1 MRVLFIL
8 KGLALVR
15 HFDATLLHL
24 AENGHHVILAPMKL
38 GYEDLLPQALATHAN
53 CDVLFASAK
62 RTESAHTATVL
73 RQAHDYLRYY
83 EPALTQASAN
93 RRRALT
99 HLLRTVS
106 DGTRELSGDTPDLPL
121 SLNATEVRRLR
132 KLFDEVEKILPPA
145 TLIEEFISAQ
155 RPDVMLITPLVTFG
169 GLQSDY
175 VKAARRL
182 RIPSGCPVFSW
193 DNLSNK
199 GVMHEH
205 PDRTFVWNDLQRQ
218 EAIDLHGVD
227 RKTIVV
233 TGAPRFDPFFQRTP
247 SQTREDFCRGLG
259 LNPVFPLVVYLGSSP
274 IVSPHEPAF
283 AERWI
288 EALRQASLPKLQD
301 AQVLIRP
308 HPRAKPVWNEHPRF
322 AKKAPLNQRFP
333 GVAVTDA
340 KTATGDQ
347 ALFDALFHSDAVV
360 GLNTTAELEAGLLGK
375 PVYTIRATKFADGQT
390 GSHHFQYLLQD
401 HGGFVVCADTI
412 EQHLRQLAD
421 GLEGRFDP
429 EKIRTFVQQFLRPRG
444 ADTPVSPLLADEI
457 EQLVTAAHGRPEAS
471 SGNEMAATGP
481 DVSPP
486 ARDASV
492 LEHQPAQTE
501 MSDAAQMGKSTK
513 TRVVYDKH
521 PLFIYVSTRAE
532 RDWRLDPGKKE
543 PWTVSWFDDN
553 VRPGDVIYDI
563 GANVGVF
570 SLIAAANLN
579 GSGTVVAFEPGY
591 ASFARLCENIRL
603 NRFTRLIVPMP
614 VPLSDRTGLQRF
626 RYRSM
631 EPGDSRHRFSGRKW
645 DPTDAKAKSSEQPVL
660 GISLE
665 QAVRDFGFPAPTLV
679 KLDVDGAEN
688 LVLQGAGSLLSN
700 YSLRSVILEM
710 DPDIE
715 DELINILQRSGL
727 QLVQRFKRKKK
738 PGPSYGEFRR

>member
-1 MRVLFIL
+1 MRVLFVL

-15 HFDATLLHL
+15 HFDATLLRL
-24 AENGHHVILAPMKL
+24 ADNGHQVILAPMKL
-38 GYEDLLPQALATHAN
+38 GYEDLLPEALATHVN

-73 RQAHDYLRYY
+73 RQAHDYLRYH
-83 EPALTQASAN
+83 EPALADASAN

-99 HLLRTVS
+99 HLLQTVS
-106 DGTRELSGDTPDLPL
+106 DGTRELSEDTPDLPL

-132 KLFDEVEKILPPA
+132 KLFGEVEKILPPA

-155 RPDVMLITPLVTFG
+155 QPDVMLITPLVTFG

-175 VKAARRL
+175 VKAARHL
-182 RIPSGCPVFSW
+182 GIPSGCPVFSW

-233 TGAPRFDPFFQRTP
+233 TGAPRFDLFFQRTP
-247 SQTREDFCRGLG
+247 SQTREEFCRALG
-259 LNPVFPLVVYLGSSP
+259 LDPVFPLVVYLGSSP
-274 IVSPHEPAF
+274 IVSPNEPAF
-283 AERWI
+283 AERWV
-288 EALRQASLPKLQD
+288 ESLRQSTHPKLHD

-308 HPRAKPVWNEHPRF
+308 HPRAKPIWNEHPRF
-322 AKKAPLNQRFP
+322 AKKTPPDQRFP
-333 GVAVTDA
+333 SVTVTDA

-401 HGGFVVCADTI
+401 HGGFVVCADTM

-421 GLEGRFDP
+421 GLEGHFDP
-429 EKIRTFVQQFLRPRG
+429 QTIRKFVQRFLRPRG
-444 ADTPVSPLLADEI
+444 ADIPVSPLLAEEI
-457 EQLVTAAHGRPEAS
+457 EQLASTVHAPPEAS
-471 SGNEMAATGP
+471 GRNSVASARPG
-481 DVSPP
+481 VSPP
-486 ARDASV
+486 VRDGSV
-492 LEHQPAQTE
+492 PKHQSIQTE
-501 MSDAAQMGKSTK
+501 VSDAAQMGKPTK
-513 TRVVYDKH
+513 PRVVYDGH

-570 SLIAAANLN
+570 SLIAAANLD
-579 GSGTVVAFEPGY
+579 GRGTVVAFEPGY
-591 ASFARLCENIRL
+591 ASFGRLCENIRL
-603 NRFTRLIVPMP
+603 NRFTKLIVPMP

-631 EPGDSRHRFSGRKW
+631 DPGDSRHRFSGKKW
-645 DPTDAKAKSSEQPVL
+645 DPMDGKVKSSEQPVL

-665 QAVRDFGFPAPTLV
+665 QAVRDFGFPEPTLV
-679 KLDVDGAEN
+679 KLDVDGAES

-700 YSLRSVILEM
+700 LSLRSVITEM
-710 DPDIE
+710 DPDTE

-727 QLVQRFKRKKK
+727 QLVRRFKRKKK
-738 PGPSYGEFRR
+738 PGPCYGEFRR